1 MKHFVTIPMKML
13 IGCLLEAKQN
23 MLNDEIIVSDVKPVN
38 MFVLKLSQIT
48 VIWNYFFSNLELY
61 QYPVHMFV
69 I

>member
-1 MKHFVTIPMKML
+1 MKHFVTIPMEML

-23 MLNDEIIVSDVKPVN
+23 MLNDEIIVSDVKPAN
-38 MFVLKLSQIT
+38 MCVLKLSQKT
-48 VIWNYFFSNLELY
+48 VLWNYFFSNLELY